1 MICRIQWRRE
11 IWMQRAHPNFG
22 RIAEDIKPILMLRL
36 FVVHTHL
43 IGPQHNEHELA
54 GRIIH
59 RPAPLA
65 STSERVSVADVKAEL
80 TGWAFR
86 FFFRLDLLLL
96 LGRRFRGH
104 FEIGGGQQPEPVRDV
119 RITRG
124 LRHRQITLRAL
135 TVILR

>member
-1 MICRIQWRRE
+1 
-11 IWMQRAHPNFG
+11 MQRARPNFG
-22 RIAEDIKPILMLRL
+22 WIAGDNKPILVLRL

-43 IGPQHNEHELA
+43 IGPQHNEHKLA
-54 GRIIH
+54 GCIIH

-65 STSERVSVADVKAEL
+65 STSERVSIADVNAEL

-86 FFFRLDLLLL
+86 FFFRLNLLLL
-96 LGRRFRGH
+96 LGCWFCSH
-104 FEIGGGQQPEPVRDV
+104 FEICGGQQPESVRDV

-135 TVILR
+135 TVIFR

>member
-1 MICRIQWRRE
+1 
-11 IWMQRAHPNFG
+11 MQRARPNVG
-22 RIAEDIKPILMLRL
+22 RVAGDKKPVLMLCL

-43 IGPQHNEHELA
+43 IGPQHNERKLA

-65 STSERVSVADVKAEL
+65 STSGRVSIADVKEEL

-96 LGRRFRGH
+96 LDCRFRGH
-104 FEIGGGQQPEPVRDV
+104 FQICSGQ
-119 RITRG
+119 
-124 LRHRQITLRAL
+124 
-135 TVILR
+135 